1 MVSKLLMIYL
11 LSSLLHT
18 TSLVAGFRFRVT
30 SSKCLIS
37 EPPGSLF
44 FFCFNMEC
52 QLVRLWMT
60 CALIWSCM
68 NQWLL
73 FSTIHTYQSNASDS
87 AARRCSEQRLN
98 LAVLMQQSPLSR
110 RRLLTEVLTL
120 ERSRGTRQLRNLCK
134 DAIEIPHT
142 LANIELPVAH
152 LRFRLRL
159 D

>member
-1 MVSKLLMIYL
+1 
-11 LSSLLHT
+11 
-18 TSLVAGFRFRVT
+18 
-30 SSKCLIS
+30 
-37 EPPGSLF
+37 
-44 FFCFNMEC
+44 MEC
-52 QLVRLWMT
+52 QLVLLWMT

-110 RRLLTEVLTL
+110 RRLLTEVQTL

-142 LANIELPVAH
+142 LANIELPVAL